1 MPQIIKFALLGAI
14 VLAALPARAAP
25 ERTLSDRIEMLDWS
39 DPDQAARLVA
49 AAPTID
55 RRGGPDLQMLEV
67 RGMVYADVNRD
78 SDVDATLAEL
88 AALIQRGVPGASA
101 AAHYVRAYSLYQR
114 EQFGSAGTELDRVD
128 THSLASDTERYRFW
142 LLRGNA
148 SRKAGQA
155 EAALPNLE
163 RALDLAREMHDD
175 LRTLHAT
182 LWLAR
187 LYLNTGNFDRS
198 TVLLDTARVLALQL
212 GDEAALVEVEGCVS
226 DVADRRGDHAEERR
240 ASLAALD
247 HAKSS
252 GSRKWLTH
260 ALANLGD
267 SYLKS
272 GDFAESLKYSRQASP
287 AATMH
292 HGADE
297 KVASFNEGL
306 AYIGLGNLRAGE
318 KLVSLAIDAA
328 LAGDNVLQAKDM
340 LREYAD
346 ALERSGYLMMALQVH
361 HRYDDISEKS
371 MTDTRQRAFLELSAK
386 FDNERRAREVELLR
400 RDNALNAAE
409 METQRLRLQLLLA
422 VAVFIACICVA
433 LVWAIGRVR
442 RANDRLR
449 DTGEHD
455 ALTGL
460 CNRRYF
466 NDRLLGTD
474 GVRPAQGCVLL
485 ADLDFF
491 KRINDT
497 WGHPAGDA
505 VLRAVS
511 RRLVDALR
519 ESDTLLRWGGE
530 EFLGVMTPITAPEAD
545 ATVERLLLA
554 IRRDPV
560 VWNGQSIQCSI
571 SIGFACFPLMGS
583 RPGLPL
589 DQAISLVDK
598 ALYEAKQRGR
608 DRACRIDAVNAGDRQ
623 ALTILGSDPAQ
634 ACSESAITVVE
645 LGAAA

>member
-1 MPQIIKFALLGAI
+1 MPQIIKYALLGVI
-14 VLAALPARAAP
+14 VLTARHAHAAP
-25 ERTLSDRIEMLDWS
+25 ERSLSDRIEMLDWS
-39 DPDQAARLVA
+39 DPDQAARLVD
-49 AAPTID
+49 AAPTVD
-55 RRGGPDLQMLEV
+55 RSGGPDLQMLEV

-78 SDVDATLAEL
+78 SDVDATLAEA
-88 AALIQRGVPGASA
+88 AALIRRGVPGASV

-114 EQFGSAGTELDRVD
+114 EQFGAASTELDRVD
-128 THSLASDTERYRFW
+128 TRTLASDTERYRFW

-163 RALDLAREMHDD
+163 RALDLAHDMHDD

-187 LYLNTGNFDRS
+187 LYLNTGNFERS
-198 TVLLDTARVLALQL
+198 TMLLDTARVLALQL

-267 SYLKS
+267 SYLKT

-287 AATMH
+287 ATTMH
-292 HGADE
+292 QSSDE
-297 KVASFNEGL
+297 KVALFNEGL
-306 AYIGLGNLRAGE
+306 ADIGLGNLRAGE
-318 KLVSLAIDAA
+318 KLVSRAIDAA
-328 LAGDNVLQAKDM
+328 LAGDNVLEAKDM
-340 LREYAD
+340 LHEYAD

-361 HRYDDISEKS
+361 HRYEDISDKS

-386 FDNERRAREVELLR
+386 LDNERRAREVELLR
-400 RDNALNAAE
+400 RDNALNAAG

-442 RANDRLR
+442 RANARLR

-460 CNRRYF
+460 RNRRYF

-474 GVRPAQGCVLL
+474 GVRPAHGCVLL

-491 KRINDT
+491 KHINDT

-519 ESDTLLRWGGE
+519 DSDILLRWGGE
-530 EFLGVMTPITAPEAD
+530 EFLGVLAPITAPEAD
-545 ATVERLLLA
+545 ATVQRLLLA
-554 IRRDPV
+554 IRGDPV
-560 VWNGQSIQCSI
+560 GWNGQSIQCSI
-571 SIGFACFPLMGS
+571 SIGFACFPLAGA

-598 ALYEAKQRGR
+598 ALYEAKHRGR

-623 ALTILGSDPAQ
+623 ALTILGSDPAE